1 MSQLESC
8 VVWKRVANLTRENHI
23 VHNYI
28 VKRKKNKKNLSFINE
43 KVAFQASS
51 NSARSKPHL
60 HLFLCMFSEGYTF
73 MYAFFLISCC
83 SLCLVFI
90 LIRFHFSV
98 PFNFHHSRKVPQATM
113 HQINCNSYFAQ
124 AWFPL
129 KLACSTGKLRRR
141 SVVKCSLFLRCPWFH

>member
-60 HLFLCMFSEGYTF
+60 HLFLCMFSEGYAF
-73 MYAFFLISCC
+73 MYAFSLISSC
-83 SLCLVFI
+83 SLCLVFFFF

-98 PFNFHHSRKVPQATM
+98 PFNLHHSRKVPQATM
-113 HQINCNSYFAQ
+113 HQINCNNYF
-124 AWFPL
+124 
-129 KLACSTGKLRRR
+129 T
-141 SVVKCSLFLRCPWFH
+141 